1 MQINQ
6 NFTENNFAFVLNTY
20 KYNINL
26 GDIVAGTIFNMEK
39 RGFLVDIG
47 IPIVCYLPYEE
58 ISLNYKKT
66 QSIHYSYFI
75 NNTTR
80 EFFILAYN
88 KHKNQLILS
97 IKRLEYIRAWKR
109 IKQIENEDII
119 LNLKICYQNRGGV
132 ITILEGIQGFIPN
145 SHLELIEKKIL
156 KQKQYIPCKLL
167 LADEKNNKL
176 ILSYKK
182 AILSVVSKKLKI
194 GNMVHGKIIKIENYG
209 IFLEIYNILSLLH
222 ISEIANPNIA
232 QIDKIFKVGDMI
244 KVKILHIDMQQGRI
258 SVSTRNI

>member
-1 MQINQ
+1 MQINR
-6 NFTENNFAFVLNTY
+6 NFTENNFAFVLNAY

-26 GDIVAGTIFNMEK
+26 GDIVAGTIFNIEK

-47 IPIVCYLPYEE
+47 LSIACYLPYEE

-66 QSIHYSYFI
+66 KNIHYSYSI
-75 NNTTR
+75 NNATR
-80 EFFILAYN
+80 EFFILAFN
-88 KHKNQLILS
+88 KKNNQLILS

-119 LNLKICYQNRGGV
+119 LNLKICYQNRGGI

-145 SHLELIEKKIL
+145 SHLEPIENKIL
-156 KQKQYIPCKLL
+156 QQKKYIPCKLL
-167 LADEKNNKL
+167 LADEKSNKL

-182 AILSVVSKKLKI
+182 ALLSLVSKKLKI
-194 GNMVHGKIIKIENYG
+194 GNIVNGKIIKIENYG

-222 ISEIANPNIA
+222 ISEIEKSNITK
-232 QIDKIFKVGDMI
+232 IDTLFKIGDMI

-258 SVSTRNI
+258 SVSTRNM